1 MKSLYSL
8 CFFSCLLVVSAL
20 QVACVDVNAPLES
33 GDLPLH
39 VALAKGDSAEVRR
52 LLTAGADPNLPSK
65 KDSFG
70 FSDSALEIAL
80 AKGKGDM
87 DCIEAL
93 LAAGAKVGREEV
105 MAAVVSRYPQYL
117 RAMLDAAGEAPR
129 VEDSQRGTPIWNK
142 LCELGRDRD
151 GQDSVACATLLAE
164 KGISLRNPVYSRYP
178 LHTAAMWE
186 NEDMV
191 RYLLAQG
198 FLANEANETGRT
210 PLMGCNESA
219 SIAKML
225 LAAGAKVNAQDKDGC
240 TPLMQD
246 MMREE
251 VVRVLLNA
259 GADPNLCNNKGETA
273 LMFHIYHPDY
283 MGGAF
288 ADEPGQFVT
297 WSGSQ
302 QNIPVIKALIEKGVD
317 VNKPDAEGVTPLQ
330 AVPEGEKEVRA
341 LLINAGAR

>member
-1 MKSLYSL
+1 MKFIWSL
-8 CFFSCLLVVSAL
+8 FSFSSLLVVAAL

-39 VALAKGDSAEVRR
+39 AALAKGDTAEVKR
-52 LLTAGADPNLPSK
+52 LLTVGADPNLPGK
-65 KDSFG
+65 ENSFG

-87 DCIEAL
+87 DCIQAL
-93 LAAGAKVGREEV
+93 LAAGAKVGRDEV

-129 VEDSQRGTPIWNK
+129 VEAGQKDTPIWNK

-151 GQDSVACATLLAE
+151 GQDSVACATLLVE
-164 KGISLRNPVYSRYP
+164 KGISPLNPVYSHNP
-178 LHTAAMWE
+178 LHTAAIWE

-198 FLANEANETGRT
+198 FSANEANENGRT

-225 LAAGAKVNAQDKDGC
+225 LDAGADVNAQDMEGC
-240 TPLMQD
+240 TPLMQC
-246 MMREE
+246 MMCED

-259 GADPNLCNNKGETA
+259 GANPNLCNNKGETA
-273 LMFHIYHPDY
+273 LMYHIYHPNY
-283 MGGAF
+283 MGGGF
-288 ADEPGQFVT
+288 TDKHEQFVT

-302 QNIPVIKALIEKGVD
+302 QNIPVIKALIEKGAD
-317 VNKPDAEGVTPLQ
+317 VNKPDADGTTPLQ
-330 AVPEGEKEVRA
+330 AVSEGEKEVRA
-341 LLINAGAR
+341 LLINAGAK